1 MVWLLANAFFPDPA
15 FPNDP
20 RNHRISVPCP
30 VDPDTPH
37 VPWWTDKIASLGS
50 HFKRVGITKVM
61 WPPLCKT
68 QSGAFPTA
76 TGYGVFD
83 PYDIGSKL
91 QMGSIPTRFGMDW
104 QLQRAIAVLLANGI
118 GSHADMVLHQMA
130 GGREGFYS
138 YKGCRTEEHPDG
150 VPDVGRFPRNPG
162 YFRGGVDGKTIPPFV
177 KQDSVPDPFNDFPFG
192 DECSYQNSQPR
203 DAMTLGTLE
212 WAEWYANRLDLDG
225 VRVDDCKGLWVP
237 FVELLLKSG
246 KRMSKLK
253 AIGEYFDGNPRTLHW
268 YAWML
273 LNGRMS
279 LLDFNVHFAIKAV
292 LDYGHGMW
300 ALRTNQTWAAWD
312 SFQSVPFVETPDTDM
327 SPGQQITSSKLLG
340 YAYILQHSLGE
351 PMIYHKDYSSDP
363 GCYGLG
369 PKIDNMIW
377 CHNHLVGGPAIDR
390 WVDQT
395 VLVTER
401 QGYKVGKPGCI
412 SAINND
418 GLNDRTITVPSSFGA
433 YAHFHDYNGLI
444 PDVYA
449 DRNGEVT
456 FTIPHNTWYHGDS
469 HVCLGPAGVEDGPRP
484 PPRMTTQ
491 VFEAASDDSLDIA
504 PIANAPRDVA
514 RVWCKKGSP
523 VTATM
528 HLVAPLPLGER
539 AQFMLRTAQDGLITT
554 AVIGQGLDTA
564 QAIIEAPRDG
574 WVEIGTQG
582 FGLANPVGFSTP
594 VEYQATEELAG

>member
-1 MVWLLANAFFPDPA
+1 MVWYLANAFFPDPA

-20 RNHRISVPCP
+20 RSHRISVPCP
-30 VDPDTPH
+30 LDPGTPK
-37 VPWWTDKIASLGS
+37 VPWWTDKIAALGS
-50 HFKRVGITKVM
+50 HFRRVGITKVM

-91 QMGSIPTRFGMDW
+91 QMGSIPTRFGTAE
-104 QLQRAIAVLLANGI
+104 QLQRAIGVLRANGI
-118 GSHADMVLHQMA
+118 GSYADMVLHQMA
-130 GGREGFYS
+130 GGRAGSYA
-138 YKGCRTEEHPDG
+138 YKGCRTEQFPEG
-150 VPDVGRFPRNPG
+150 VPNVGRFPRNPG
-162 YFRGGVDGKTIPPFV
+162 YFRGGVDGKQIPPFV
-177 KQDSVPDPFNDFPFG
+177 PQDDVPDPFDDFPFG
-192 DECSYQNSQPR
+192 DECAYQKSNPPR
-203 DAMTLGTLE
+203 ATIDGVLA
-212 WAEWYANRLDLDG
+212 WADWYVDRLNLDG
-225 VRVDDCKGLWVP
+225 VRVDDCKGLWVA
-237 FVELLLKSG
+237 FVKELLLTG
-246 KRMSKLK
+246 RLAGLR

-268 YAWML
+268 YAWDQMA
-273 LNGRMS
+273 GRMS

-340 YAYILQHSLGE
+340 YAYILQHSLGD
-351 PMIYHKDYSSDP
+351 PMIYHKDYSSDR

-369 PKIDNMIW
+369 PKIDNMVW
-377 CHNHLVGGPAIDR
+377 CHNNLVGGPAIDR

-418 GLNDRTITVPSSFGA
+418 GLNDRTVTVPSTFGA

-456 FTIPHNTWYHGDS
+456 FTIPHNEWYHGNS
-469 HVCLGPAGVEDGPRP
+469 YVCLGPAGVEDGQRP
-484 PPRMTTQ
+484 GPQPTTQ
-491 VFEAASDDSLDIA
+491 VFEAAADNSLDIA
-504 PIANAPRDVA
+504 PIDNAPRDVT
-514 RVWCKKGSP
+514 RIWCKKGSP
-523 VTATM
+523 VTAAM
-528 HLVAPLPLGER
+528 YLPAPLPLGER
-539 AQFMLRTAQDGLITT
+539 VQFMLRTAVDGVITT
-554 AVIGQGLDTA
+554 AVIGQGL
-564 QAIIEAPRDG
+564 AIASANIEAPRDG

-582 FGLANPVGFSTP
+582 FGVASPRGFQLRAQ
-594 VEYQATEELAG
+594 YLATEEYAG